1 MARFER
7 KLLKTGE
14 ACRLRSRRKIAVA
27 IALLASFAGGTLL
40 TLAGCSGPPFKWIVS
55 VSPTVFFISVD
66 DEIFNLADAQIAYW
80 LPSPKTFKALVEV
93 SDPASGKIV
102 STIIESIRQGK
113 HIYRIRVPDIDSPTR
128 LVFSLYDISSS
139 DQFIFQNRIETNWK
153 PQRKWNISLIPS
165 SHIDLYSTANAELTP
180 EQHRRII
187 DTACDLCEAY
197 PEYTFQLE
205 NRIPIYEYLD
215 GSRSEEQVQR
225 FINLVKTGRID
236 FGAQLTGVHQAGT
249 DGESYARAQM
259 GPLAFGRNIESE
271 LGIKPN
277 FLAVYDTPGVMKH
290 IPEFMKKA
298 GVKYLVYAPNVSY
311 RIQEMMSI
319 PYIFYWQADSGAKAL
334 CWRSSYGYNAE
345 KQDYFRLTS
354 PDENVRESSVN
365 RILLKRQEGLDD
377 SGKPNP
383 ALFYP
388 YDHYAIL
395 WDYGDN
401 EPADSGPVDFVRQWN
416 QKFAYPHFRIS
427 SYADFLEE
435 MESLYASEIPTL
447 KGELGNCW
455 EFVLM
460 NQGVINLYDRFA
472 RRALTQ
478 AHILERFTSIFHQS
492 PPGIR
497 VKAQE
502 AWDNIAKI
510 EAHDFFYGAKLDP
523 ETGELVPDFMN
534 PDWAKAEWA
543 LVAERNSREALAES
557 ELAFASLIRT
567 RNITRIVVIN
577 TLSFKRTAPA
587 AVKLPDELFGKVF
600 SLIEEP
606 GGKVI
611 PHQIIDAGT
620 YEDCF
625 GRRPSMKYQN
635 DHFGGAYP
643 DPERPSGKYAV
654 FIACDIPPMGYRTYQ
669 LVEGQKLSEI
679 NSSCRASGNT
689 ISNEFYEVKINPAT
703 FAVSEIYDRELGR
716 SLVDDE
722 ASIFGKKIELNQF
735 LKGYPSLDS
744 ASILINLPFMHS
756 NRSLWQPIL
765 DAITRSS
772 VKFWEPENISGKLE
786 VAANG
791 PVMCAI
797 RSITRD
803 SRGSERRQT
812 VVLFDKIKRIDFI
825 NFIKSTGCN
834 PFERIA
840 ISFPFKMEKNFKA
853 RYESPYSIVTAGEDD
868 LPGGPSPHRH
878 ACDWVEFEDGEMCI
892 SVATP
897 DTGPFTFGRP
907 DLNLVDDAR
916 YTKPEKP
923 HYFPIVLDTC
933 SWSAF
938 VVPGSYTA
946 RFSISSSKAGKS
958 HLFGRRE
965 SRSFCNQVLACMVL
979 NNRGPLTP
987 GKKSI
992 IRVDKRNIEIATLK
1006 EPYEGEGI
1014 IVRIVEKEGIKTVA
1028 RISVQKGIRIAS
1040 AWVTGLDE
1048 RPKKELAVFSSSV
1061 EVEVNPHEIVTL
1073 KLNVQKR

>member
-1 MARFER
+1 MS
-7 KLLKTGE
+7 KG
-14 ACRLRSRRKIAVA
+14 KIALA
-27 IALLASFAGGTLL
+27 AALITALAGGAVLV
-40 TLAGCSGPPFKWIVS
+40 LAGCSGPPFKWIVS
-55 VSPTVFFISVD
+55 VSPTVFFIREN
-66 DEIFNLADAQIAYW
+66 DELFQLAEAQIAYW

-93 SDPASGKIV
+93 SDTANGKTV
-102 STIIESIRQGK
+102 STIIESVRHGEHK
-113 HIYRIRVPDIDSPTR
+113 YRVRVPDITSPTQ

-139 DQFIFQNRIETNWK
+139 DQRIFQNRIEADWE
-153 PQRKWNISLIPS
+153 PQRKWKISLIPS
-165 SHIDLYSTANAELTP
+165 SHIDLYSTANADLTP

-215 GSRSEEQVQR
+215 GSRSEEQIQR
-225 FINLVKTGRID
+225 FINLVKSGRID
-236 FGAQLTGVHQAGT
+236 FGAQLTGVHQTGT
-249 DGESYARAQM
+249 NGESYARAQM
-259 GPLAFGRNIESE
+259 SPLAFGRNIESE
-271 LGIKPN
+271 FGIKPN
-277 FLAVYDTPGVMKH
+277 FLAVYDTPGVMKQL
-290 IPEFMKKA
+290 PEFMEKA

-319 PYIFYWQADSGAKAL
+319 PYIFYWQAASGAKAL

-354 PDENVRESSVN
+354 PEENVREKSVN
-365 RILLKRQEGLDD
+365 RILLRRQETLDD
-377 SGKPNP
+377 KGKPNP

-388 YDHYAIL
+388 FDRYAIL

-401 EPADSGPVDFVRQWN
+401 EPADSGPVDFAREWN

-427 SYADFLEE
+427 SYAEFLEE

-478 AHILERFTSIFHQS
+478 AQALERFTSIYNLSQTGVS
-492 PPGIR
+492 AKI
-497 VKAQE
+497 QE
-502 AWDNIAKI
+502 AWDNIGKI

-543 LVAERNSREALAES
+543 LIAEKNSREALAEA
-557 ELAFASLIRT
+557 ELAFSSLIRSKT
-567 RNITRIVVIN
+567 STRIVVTN
-577 TLSFKRTAPA
+577 TLSFKRTAPV
-587 AVKLPDELFGKVF
+587 AVKIPDEITSQVF
-600 SLIEEP
+600 SLVEEP
-606 GGKVI
+606 GGKAI
-611 PHQIIDAGT
+611 PLQIIDAEI
-620 YEDCF
+620 YQDCF
-625 GRRPSMKYQN
+625 GRRPTMKHQN
-635 DHFGGAYP
+635 SHFNGAYP

-654 FIACDIPPMGYRTYQ
+654 FIAREIPPMGYRTYR
-669 LVEGQKLSEI
+669 LVPGKKAVETR
-679 NSSCRASGNT
+679 SSCQASGNT
-689 ISNEFYEVKINPAT
+689 LSNEFYEVRVNPAT
-703 FAVSEIYDRELGR
+703 YAVSEIYDRELGR

-722 ASIFGKKIELNQF
+722 ASIFGRKIELNQF

-756 NRSLWQPIL
+756 NRPLWQPIL

-772 VKFWEPENISGKLE
+772 VRLWEPENISGKLE
-786 VAANG
+786 VAAHG

-812 VVLFDKIKRIDFI
+812 VVLYDGIKRIDFI
-825 NFIKSTGCN
+825 NFIRSTGCN

-840 ISFPFKMEKNFKA
+840 ISYPFKMETDFKA
-853 RYESPYSIVTAGEDD
+853 RYENPYSVVTAGEDE

-878 ACDWVEFEDGEMCI
+878 ACDWVEFEDGEMRI
-892 SVATP
+892 TVATP
-897 DTGPFTFGRP
+897 DTGSFTFGRP

-946 RFSISSSKAGKS
+946 RFSVSSGKAEGS
-958 HLFGRRE
+958 PFFLRRE
-965 SRSFCNQVLACMVL
+965 SRSFCNQPGACLVS
-979 NNRGPLTP
+979 NNPGPLAP
-987 GKKSI
+987 GKNSM
-992 IRVDKRNIEIATLK
+992 IRVNKWNVEIAVLK
-1006 EPYEGEGI
+1006 EPYEGGGI
-1014 IVRIVEKEGIKTVA
+1014 IARLVETEGIKTAA
-1028 RISVQKGIRIAS
+1028 RVSMQKGMQITS
-1040 AWVTGLDE
+1040 AWITGFDE
-1048 RPKKELAVFSSSV
+1048 KPLRDLPVSGSSV
-1061 EVEVNPHEIVTL
+1061 SVELNPHEILTL
-1073 KLNVQKR
+1073 RLNVQMR